1 MTIGEL
7 SLGQI
12 RAVLDARGGR
22 DCPVGSYVEMAIRR
36 GDAWRIGE
44 KLVTSFGAVWRRGVV
59 DSALGVALSD
69 PAWREH
75 LDVVFEAAQGEL
87 GAIDALRRSTPAVL
101 AWDQALFPKAR
112 TAEQLAAEVKQVLL
126 SRNLDNFPMAGDTG
140 AQPVARLGSFLSQL
154 ETSDLALALTPAIRE
169 LGWSVEQLNRELER
183 RRRSPN
189 GVHRPSLLDA
199 RDVVHA
205 GLFHPGEPVSSA
217 IADRLSLRL
226 RALENIPHVAM
237 LAALL
242 IAHRRQAGRIVL
254 KVSDGAVLIRV
265 GRQDRGELLSLLD
278 EFCSEQGWLVSRR
291 SRSDL
296 DGEALVD
303 VVERLGVCA
312 RVRSAVVMSET
323 FFVRLQDD
331 VEHHELYQQLLPLAD
346 RLVGFLER
354 V

>member
-1 MTIGEL
+1 M
-7 SLGQI
+7 
-12 RAVLDARGGR
+12 
-22 DCPVGSYVEMAIRR
+22 
-36 GDAWRIGE
+36 
-44 KLVTSFGAVWRRGVV
+44 
-59 DSALGVALSD
+59 
-69 PAWREH
+69 
-75 LDVVFEAAQGEL
+75 
-87 GAIDALRRSTPAVL
+87 
-101 AWDQALFPKAR
+101 
-112 TAEQLAAEVKQVLL
+112 
-126 SRNLDNFPMAGDTG
+126 
-140 AQPVARLGSFLSQL
+140 
-154 ETSDLALALTPAIRE
+154 
-169 LGWSVEQLNRELER
+169 
-183 RRRSPN
+183 
-189 GVHRPSLLDA
+189 
-199 RDVVHA
+199 
-205 GLFHPGEPVSSA
+205 
-217 IADRLSLRL
+217 
-226 RALENIPHVAM
+226 
-237 LAALL
+237 
-242 IAHRRQAGRIVL
+242 L